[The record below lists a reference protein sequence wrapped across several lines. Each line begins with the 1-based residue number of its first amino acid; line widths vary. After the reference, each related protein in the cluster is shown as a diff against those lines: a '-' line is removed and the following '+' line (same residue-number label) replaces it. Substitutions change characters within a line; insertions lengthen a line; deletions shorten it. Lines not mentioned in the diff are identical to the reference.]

1 MAVVRAEAIAKA
13 VDSDAALEFW
23 KQRAKLTDRE
33 AKAMGDGA
41 KHRAFYVSGLAR
53 RDLVSLVSDA
63 LEAAVENG
71 ETLAEFK
78 ARIADVIDAQGWH
91 SYRVEN
97 IFRTNLQTAYA
108 AGRYKKMQAVKES
121 RPFWQYLAI
130 MDNRVRPSHAILHG
144 AVYPADHEFWSTNYP
159 PNGFRCRCGVRT
171 LSARQ
176 VAKEGLTVQK
186 EMPKS
191 GVWTDP
197 KNGMEYFVHFPG
209 ADKGFR
215 NNPGKDWLD
224 GLDLKKY
231 PDLTPK
237 SYEEQRGPASKR
249 PKPVKTYDELCE
261 GIKERCSEF
270 ATNNGVTSVVVD
282 HEDYFMATYCDGRF
296 MLSDREFHLSNGR
309 RFNAARELKSAWNSL
324 AEGKK
329 LSWEEEYSIESLW
342 HEITHNRQT
351 RGFMPSGS
359 PKQAMMEVV
368 TQWTARRSYQELIEA
383 LGGKAEHQADI
394 IKNGLGYGTS
404 VRRFDRLLEVLG
416 VKDGILLPKL
426 QSLIANQR
434 TPEYLDCVKEELV
447 SLSGAK
453 KSAVKKALSNLACRV
468 DFERLL
474 RDCGLVS

>member
-1 MAVVRAEAIAKA
+1 M
-13 VDSDAALEFW
+13 
-23 KQRAKLTDRE
+23 
-33 AKAMGDGA
+33 
-41 KHRAFYVSGLAR
+41 
-53 RDLVSLVSDA
+53 
-63 LEAAVENG
+63 
-71 ETLAEFK
+71 
-78 ARIADVIDAQGWH
+78 
-91 SYRVEN
+91 
-97 IFRTNLQTAYA
+97 
-108 AGRYKKMQAVKES
+108 
-121 RPFWQYLAI
+121 
-130 MDNRVRPSHAILHG
+130 
-144 AVYPADHEFWSTNYP
+144 
-159 PNGFRCRCGVRT
+159 
-171 LSARQ
+171 
-176 VAKEGLTVQK
+176 
-186 EMPKS
+186 
-191 GVWTDP
+191 
-197 KNGMEYFVHFPG
+197 
-209 ADKGFR
+209 
-215 NNPGKDWLD
+215 
-224 GLDLKKY
+224 
-231 PDLTPK
+231 
-237 SYEEQRGPASKR
+237 
-249 PKPVKTYDELCE
+249 
-261 GIKERCSEF
+261 
-270 ATNNGVTSVVVD
+270 
-282 HEDYFMATYCDGRF
+282 
-296 MLSDREFHLSNGR
+296 
-309 RFNAARELKSAWNSL
+309 KSAWNSL

-359 PKQAMMEVV
+359 PKQAMMEAV